1 MRLKKRLI
9 KTGGVIMKLF
19 LLFIFGWPF
28 FWMISTSLQTIDE
41 VTGLRPHSFRQYFN
55 FTIIWTPG
63 IPARPE
69 ACGFI

>member
-28 FWMISTSLQTIDE
+28 FLDDFHLLTDD
-41 VTGLRPHSFRQYFN
+41 R
-55 FTIIWTPG
+55 
-63 IPARPE
+63 
-69 ACGFI
+69 